1 MQRESPGPAKTLS
14 RLRGMQDISHQGH
27 RIKRGLQ
34 DSLSELMA
42 GFGYLPLETP
52 VLEPT
57 ELFLRKSGGELAA
70 RLYSFTDPGGVSVSL
85 RPEFTSSIMR
95 HYLENASEID
105 LPARWQYSGP
115 VFRHDPA
122 NPDTGGQFTQIG
134 AELVGASSVLADVEV
149 LEIAGLVLSH
159 LGVDGWQLELADLD
173 VVNSVLDSVGLSQ
186 RARAFIISNAHRLS
200 AGPSAVPAVLAEAS
214 RWRLTG
220 SNGDDQDLS
229 QAIAG
234 LDDAQAR
241 VVLRG
246 LLQWGGSPQLG
257 QRQPEEVVDRLLRKL
272 RGLDTEDN
280 LRRGLELACD
290 LAAVRGS
297 PSAALDAATAVVKA
311 SGADPAAL
319 DRLAQLLDLIQ
330 SSAAIAGSLVVNFG
344 LFRGLAYY
352 NGIVFELNHPASG
365 SSLGGGG
372 RYDALAYSLGS
383 NKPVPALG
391 FACNLEALMALRDQ
405 ASGSAG
411 HALAGS
417 QALVLPANSDS
428 YADAL
433 AASRDLR
440 SQGVLN
446 QLEVNGL
453 ELNEALACAR
463 KQAIS
468 QVILVHPGG
477 RRETHAVD

>member
-1 MQRESPGPAKTLS
+1 
-14 RLRGMQDISHQGH
+14 MQDVSNQEQ
-27 RIKRGLQ
+27 RIKRGLE
-34 DSLSELMA
+34 DSLSNLMA

-52 VLEPT
+52 ILEPT

-70 RLYSFTDPGGVSVSL
+70 RLYSFTDPGGASVSL
-85 RPEFTSSIMR
+85 RPEFTSSIVR
-95 HYLENASEID
+95 YYLENASEID

-115 VFRHDPA
+115 VFRHDPS
-122 NPDTGGQFTQIG
+122 NPQTGGQFTQIG
-134 AELVGASSVLADVEV
+134 AELVGASGVLADVEV
-149 LEIAGLVLSH
+149 LEIAGLVVSN
-159 LGVDGWQLELADLD
+159 LGIDGWQLELADLD
-173 VVNSVLDSVGLSQ
+173 VLNSILDAVGVSQ
-186 RARAFIISNAHRLS
+186 RSRSFIISNAHRLS
-200 AGPSAVPAVLAEAS
+200 AGRSAVPAALAEAS

-220 SNGDDQDLS
+220 SNGEDQYLS

-234 LDDAQAR
+234 LDESQAR

-246 LLQWGGSPQLG
+246 LLQWGGSTQLG

-272 RGLDTEDN
+272 RGLDTEAN

-297 PSAALDAATAVVKA
+297 PSDALDAAAAVVKA
-311 SGADPAAL
+311 AGADRTAL
-319 DRLAQLLDLIQ
+319 DRLAQLLGLIQ
-330 SSAAIAGSLVVNFG
+330 SHAAIAGSLVVNFG

-383 NKPVPALG
+383 AEPVPALG
-391 FACNLEALMALRDQ
+391 FACNLEALLALRGQ
-405 ASGSAG
+405 ASSYVGP
-411 HALAGS
+411 ALPGP
-417 QALVLPANSDS
+417 QALVLPAGPES

-453 ELNEALACAR
+453 ELQQALAYAG

-468 QVILVHPGG
+468 QVVIVNPGG
-477 RRETHAVD
+477 RRETHAVN